1 MKDIHFQRE
10 SAKNAK
16 KWMKKIHLKVQLGEF
31 PLSNKEK
38 IWKKKREKILKSI
51 IAGWGGGRGKADH
64 KELRPGMSSDSSTAI
79 LQINNTG
86 GKTFKF

>member
-38 IWKKKREKILKSI
+38 ILKKKERRS
-51 IAGWGGGRGKADH
+51 
-64 KELRPGMSSDSSTAI
+64 
-79 LQINNTG
+79 
-86 GKTFKF
+86 